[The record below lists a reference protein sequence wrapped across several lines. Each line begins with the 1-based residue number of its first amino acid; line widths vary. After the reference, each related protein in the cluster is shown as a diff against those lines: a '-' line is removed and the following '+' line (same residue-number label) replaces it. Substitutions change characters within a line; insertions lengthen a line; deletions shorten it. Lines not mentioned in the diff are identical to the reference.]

1 MVTSL
6 EAGRCR
12 DVATSVSPIRTVVN
26 VGASPSRRESV
37 IAMLSADEDRSV
49 FELQTATAIGASC
62 ARTADVRR
70 LGAAAQWLTQNDSV
84 VTRRLE
90 RADATVMRW
99 YFNPQ
104 PGRELDHDR
113 SLSPVLPLLL
123 PRRVQD
129 QLYPFQ
135 RRGVAFLLRRQRVVL
150 ADDMGLGKTVQ
161 VIAALRRFYRSDRLR
176 SCLVVAPRTLLVNW
190 RKELDKWAPELTAEG
205 SGIRDNS
212 FTAASWR
219 GVLTRSHVVL
229 ASYEEVRDLW
239 PYLEQDPPELI
250 IADEAHR
257 LRKADSQV
265 SQAVRRIN
273 SNRLWLLTG
282 TPVERDAADLACLLS
297 LLEPRRYSID
307 DDRLGLDVL
316 RSRVRPYLLR
326 RTKATV
332 LPELPTAREHTV
344 EVELLPTQR
353 AAYQEAIRS
362 LSSSGPGEFLRL
374 FNSLRMICDFD
385 PVSGA
390 SAKLDRAGDLVRAAA
405 AEGRK
410 TVVFSFTI
418 DPLRQFS
425 ERLRRDGLGCQL
437 LIGEQSLEARER
449 AIAKFKRD
457 PECAALAASMRV
469 GSEGLT
475 LTEATQVVFI
485 NRWWNPSANAQA
497 VDRVVRIG
505 QTQSVD
511 VHYLTCVNTVEDRL
525 QPMLDRKSLTFDRLI
540 DRLRHDR
547 QMAAELLR

>member
-1 MVTSL
+1 MHCETVVVAPREGL
-6 EAGRCR
+6 HPVI
-12 DVATSVSPIRTVVN
+12 VATLDTAGAWGRVRIRPGSDGEFAATD
-26 VGASPSRRESV
+26 ARSRFISAVEHLVQNSAAV
-37 IAMLSADEDRSV
+37 ITRLRYLDDEFMEWSY
-49 FELQTATAIGASC
+49 S
-62 ARTADVRR
+62 
-70 LGAAAQWLTQNDSV
+70 
-84 VTRRLE
+84 
-90 RADATVMRW
+90 RA
-99 YFNPQ
+99 PEHE
-104 PGRELDHDR
+104 GDHDR
-113 SLSPVLPLLL
+113 MLSPVLPLLL

-135 RRGVAFLLRRQRVVL
+135 RRGVAFLLQCERAVL

-161 VIAALRRFYRSDRLR
+161 VIAALRRLYRFGRLR

-190 RKELDKWAPELTAEG
+190 RRELDKWAPELTAEG
-205 SGIRDNS
+205 SGIRDSS
-212 FTAASWR
+212 FTTASWR
-219 GVLTRSHVVL
+219 GVLARSHVVL

-250 IADEAHR
+250 VADEAHR

-265 SQAVRRIN
+265 SQAVRRVN

-297 LLEPRRYSID
+297 LLEPRRYAVD

-326 RTKATV
+326 RTKQSV
-332 LPELPTAREHTV
+332 LPELPTARKHTV
-344 EVELLPTQR
+344 ECGLLPAQR
-353 AAYQEAIRS
+353 AAYCEAIRS
-362 LSSSGPGEFLRL
+362 LSSSGPGEFLTL
-374 FNSLRMICDFD
+374 FNSLRTICDFD
-385 PVSGA
+385 PVSGD
-390 SAKLDRAGDLVRAAA
+390 SAKLDRASDLVQAAA

-418 DPLRQFS
+418 DPLRRLS
-425 ERLRRDGLGCQL
+425 ERLRRDGIGCQL

-449 AIAKFKRD
+449 AIARFKND
-457 PECAALAASMRV
+457 PKCAALAASMRV

-505 QTQSVD
+505 QTQPVD
-511 VHYLTCVNTVEDRL
+511 VHYLTCVDTVEDRL
-525 QPMLDRKSLTFDRLI
+525 QPMLDRKLLTFDQLI

-547 QMAAELLR
+547 QMASELLQ